1 MRSLYHLLILI
12 SSGLLL
18 TNIQPLSAQVVQ
30 DDRKVKSFE
39 NIVVAA
45 SENTY
50 VHISYDRSHKITVK
64 ADGRIVHKVKT
75 TVSGDTLN
83 VYINPEEFGNAK
95 IEIYIKIPK
104 VKRVVIAG
112 SGIVD
117 IVDGVGPGDLQ
128 ATGNDSS
135 FLCS

>member
-39 NIVVAA
+39 NIVIAA

-50 VHISYDRSHKITVK
+50 VHIRYDRSYKITVK
-64 ADGRIVHKVKT
+64 ADGRIVHNVKT

-83 VYINPEEFGNAK
+83 VLVNPEELGDSK
-95 IEIYIKIPK
+95 IEIYIRIPK
-104 VKRVVIAG
+104 VKKVVISG

-128 ATGNDSS
+128 ATGDDMG